1 MLQHRDVRGSG
12 TSTLRIRCRDRR
24 KPALTE
30 NPFFDQIDG
39 ALWVSKDEYSQYWQ
53 ISEGQTKQLNAS
65 RECAADGT
73 ATRLLSPLRARAR
86 RASPNRSFAVSTTS
100 SPARQRRALESR
112 AGRNLTYGEV
122 LAKSIKAHV
131 IPGLQA
137 GLAGAVGQQVVA
149 DLGSGTG
156 KIVVQC
162 VIDHLGMGSKLTLRG
177 LGIEFDQARHD
188 AGAEA
193 MRKAAAAEPK
203 DVEMLLSAAVRE
215 GRVDIGVHSIAAVA
229 VELAR
234 VLRTAAGLV
243 TLVRGDITQA
253 DLSACTLI
261 FVNNKVFEAT
271 LMAQLAPQLAGTA
284 CCLPPGQQEGAVG
297 RSLLCR
303 GGPCRIPHKLR
314 ALVLINALC
323 ARHRPGGRC
332 ESEGSSCASFYSP
345 VKGCCN
351 PSWDSE
357 TTLWWYYPKALPEPD
372 VDFPFTAEEE
382 GYHTPSG
389 SPKRSESRVPCA
401 PVKSGQLGRSRV
413 EVEEEEA
420 VEVSEFGLVP
430 PPPPVRRALG
440 AALEAVMAI
449 SAGSTASLAP
459 APLPA
464 SPVTSRKRA
473 AEAVTPPK
481 APALRAP
488 AERAGMPAEKMA
500 QRAVHLASL
509 SGLAALRR

>member
-1 MLQHRDVRGSG
+1 MQAVSVGAAGGAAPLPHPPRVHVEPP
-12 TSTLRIRCRDRR
+12 TLTPPVV
-24 KPALTE
+24 PA
-30 NPFFDQIDG
+30 
-39 ALWVSKDEYSQYWQ
+39 
-53 ISEGQTKQLNAS
+53 
-65 RECAADGT
+65 
-73 ATRLLSPLRARAR
+73 PL
-86 RASPNRSFAVSTTS
+86 AVSTPTS
-100 SPARQRRALESR
+100 SPSRQRRALEAR

-137 GLAGAVGQQVVA
+137 GLAGAVGEQVVA

-162 VIDHLGMGSKLTLRG
+162 VIDHLGTGSKLTLRG
-177 LGIEFDQARHD
+177 LGIEFDQVRHD

-203 DVEMLLSAAVRE
+203 DVEARLGAAVRG

-261 FVNNKVFEAT
+261 FVNNKVFETT
-271 LMAQLAPQLAGTA
+271 LMAQLAPQLAGTV
-284 CCLPPGQQEGAVG
+284 CCLPPGQQEEAGA
-297 RSLLCR
+297 RATLCS

-351 PSWDSE
+351 PSWDVE

-372 VDFPFTAEEE
+372 VAFPFTAEED
-382 GYHTPSG
+382 GCHTPSG
-389 SPKRSESRVPCA
+389 SPKRSVARVPRA
-401 PVKSGQLGRSRV
+401 PVKGGQLGRRSRV
-413 EVEEEEA
+413 EVEEVEE
-420 VEVSEFGLVP
+420 EVSEFGLVP
-430 PPPPVRRALG
+430 PPVRRALG
-440 AALEAVMAI
+440 AAFEAARTAL
-449 SAGSTASLAP
+449 AGSAAAP
-459 APLPA
+459 APAPPA
-464 SPVTSRKRA
+464 SPAPSRKRA
-473 AEAVTPPK
+473 AEAATPPK
-481 APALRAP
+481 AEDRRAAP
-488 AERAGMPAEKMA
+488 AERAASMPAEKLA
-500 QRAVHLASL
+500 LRAVHLASL
-509 SGLAALRR
+509 PGLAALRR